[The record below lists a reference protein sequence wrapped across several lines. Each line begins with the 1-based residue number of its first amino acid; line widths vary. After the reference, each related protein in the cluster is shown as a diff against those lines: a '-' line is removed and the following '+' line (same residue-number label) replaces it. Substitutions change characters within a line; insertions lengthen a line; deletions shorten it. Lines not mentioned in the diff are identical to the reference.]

1 MVKELRRKTII
12 EMDISNIKV
21 RDNYF
26 TFDYSVKVNGEEK
39 IAGIYNET
47 FSIDKKTMER
57 ALNEMYA
64 EQLILENYA
73 SEIFDKFE

>member
-1 MVKELRRKTII
+1 MIKELRRKTII

-21 RDNYF
+21 RDNYL
-26 TFDYSVKVNGEEK
+26 TFDYSAKVNGEEK

-57 ALNEMYA
+57 ALNEEMYA

-73 SEIFDKFE
+73 SEIFGEE